1 MSKARIMV
9 VEDEGVV
16 ALQIRECLE
25 GLGYAVPL
33 VALSGEQAVDKLL
46 ETEPDLV
53 LMDIKLPGRITG
65 IEATR
70 RIQGLLDVPVVYLT
84 AFSDE
89 ETLRLAQETDS
100 SGYILKPF
108 DEKSL
113 NAAIQMAL
121 ARHRRTREARENA
134 WWTTA
139 VAESMMEAVLVCDV
153 KGYMKFINPAAEALI
168 GRRGHDVREKR
179 MPEVVQLVDAQ
190 RHTILPFPITE
201 PVFEGRSTLQGNC
214 ALLLGEGREIP
225 VEFSASPLRSSE
237 GTLFGIL
244 YVLRQTGVKEQIQGR
259 VLKEL
264 EDIAR
269 LQRHALPSADTVIP
283 GYRCEWLFIPAAFG
297 GGDAMGFMRLDDERL
312 AVYSLTVPG
321 RGVLSALFSLL
332 LRTFL
337 TPHFDRG
344 GVLVEKTCDR
354 KGSRVLTPAEVVKA
368 LTARFFL
375 REDSNPAFTLA
386 YGVIERATGAATVV
400 RAGHPAALHQA
411 PDGTIDMIEP
421 EGGPVGET
429 PGADIP
435 MAKVSLGAG
444 DRLFLTGSGL
454 VECASPTGETFGVEH
469 LRQLLRTGKD
479 KDLRAVTDSVGD
491 QLREWRGGQGF
502 EADVSFLALE
512 RNDEARP

>member
-25 GLGYAVPL
+25 GLGYSVPL

-70 RIQGLLDVPVVYLT
+70 RIQSLLDVPVVYLT
-84 AFSDE
+84 AFSDA

-108 DEKSL
+108 DERSL
-113 NAAIQMAL
+113 NAAIQMSL
-121 ARHRRTREARENA
+121 ARHQRAREVRENA
-134 WWTTA
+134 WWMTA
-139 VAESMMEAVLVCDV
+139 VAESMMEAVLICDV
-153 KGYMKFINPAAEALI
+153 KGYLKFINPAAEALI
-168 GRRGHDVREKR
+168 GRRELEVREKR
-179 MPEVVQLVDAQ
+179 MRDVVQLVDAQ
-190 RHTILPFPITE
+190 RHTILPFPVTE
-201 PVFEGRSTLQGNC
+201 PLFEGRSTLQGNC
-214 ALLLGEGREIP
+214 ALLLEERRELP
-225 VEFSASPLRSSE
+225 VEFSASPLRSPE
-237 GTLFGIL
+237 GTLFGVL

-264 EDIAR
+264 EDISR
-269 LQRHALPSADTVIP
+269 LQRHALPSGDTVIP

-354 KGSRVLTPAEVVKA
+354 KGRRVLTPADVVKA

-375 REDSNPAFTLA
+375 REDSNPTFTLA
-386 YGVIERATGAATVV
+386 YGVIERRTGAVSLV
-400 RAGHPAALHQA
+400 RAGHPAPLHQE
-411 PDGTIDMIEP
+411 PDGAIDLIEP
-421 EGGPVGET
+421 DGGPVGET
-429 PGADIP
+429 PGADTP
-435 MAKVSLGAG
+435 MARVSLDRGH
-444 DRLFLTGSGL
+444 RLFFAGSGL
-454 VECASPTGETFGVEH
+454 LECASPAGEAFGAER
-469 LRQLLRTGKD
+469 LRECLRAGRKE
-479 KDLRAVTDSVGD
+479 DLRAVTERVGE
-491 QLREWRGGQGF
+491 QLRAWRAGQAF
-502 EADVSFLALE
+502 DADVSLLALE
-512 RNDEARP
+512 KGEEPSS